1 MSNDFKFLTFD
12 GRLFHSLSA
21 ATEYDKYSHSN
32 VPLITA
38 GVYQFIT
45 WLMINTCFMTVR
57 VIRKECGAISSR
69 NHNVYKL
76 HSMPD
81 KCLILSFCEGLIL
94 GGGGSSNPPPPT
106 SQFFLF
112 FEGKVKKKS

>member
-12 GRLFHSLSA
+12 GRLFHSLGD

-32 VPLITA
+32 VPLIKA

-57 VIRKECGAISSR
+57 VIES
-69 NHNVYKL
+69 NVAR
-76 HSMPD
+76 
-81 KCLILSFCEGLIL
+81 
-94 GGGGSSNPPPPT
+94 
-106 SQFFLF
+106 FLV
-112 FEGKVKKKS
+112 GITMCINCIQCQTNV

>member
-12 GRLFHSLSA
+12 GRLFHSLGA
-21 ATEYDKYSHSN
+21 ATEWDKYSHSN

-57 VIRKECGAISSR
+57 VIE
-69 NHNVYKL
+69 NNVAR
-76 HSMPD
+76 
-81 KCLILSFCEGLIL
+81 
-94 GGGGSSNPPPPT
+94 
-106 SQFFLF
+106 FLV
-112 FEGKVKKKS
+112 GITMRINCIQCQTNV

>member
-1 MSNDFKFLTFD
+1 MVFKIMSFFTYFLKVSNDFKFLTFD
-12 GRLFHSLSA
+12 GRLFHSLGD

-57 VIRKECGAISSR
+57 VIREECGANSSR

-81 KCLILSFCEGLIL
+81 KCLILSFCEGRIL
-94 GGGGSSNPPPPT
+94 
-106 SQFFLF
+106 
-112 FEGKVKKKS
+112 